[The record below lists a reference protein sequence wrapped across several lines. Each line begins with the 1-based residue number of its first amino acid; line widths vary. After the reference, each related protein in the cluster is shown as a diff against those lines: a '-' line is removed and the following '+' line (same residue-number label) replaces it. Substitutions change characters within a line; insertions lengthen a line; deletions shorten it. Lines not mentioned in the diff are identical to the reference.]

1 VYTNILFCIRLEAK
15 FKDEFPVPLIQIID
29 IQIFGSG
36 FISRTLTSV
45 TVVTYP
51 EVTSGVNNSKHHSK
65 TEQNSDIEGGWEMM

>member
-1 VYTNILFCIRLEAK
+1 MYTNILLCIRLKAK
-15 FKDEFPVPLIQIID
+15 FKNEFPVPLIQITG

-51 EVTSGVNNSKHHSK
+51 EATSGVNNSKHHSK
-65 TEQNSDIEGGWEMM
+65 TEQNSDIEVCWEMM